1 MESIALSLPSGET
14 INVSLDRKRM
24 KTCRLKVFPNQSVVL
39 ALPES
44 APDIWAREFLESRI
58 DWISKKLDEFK
69 RTEGYA
75 ATKAI
80 RSGYSIQ
87 MLGEDLVFAVES
99 SDRDYVFRE
108 GKRIHIC
115 STDTSDQEKLIK
127 LFQKWWRKQS
137 LDTMRQRVERWYPII
152 EKYGIPMPKVYIRK
166 MATMWGSCSI
176 KRGAVVF
183 NLYLLK
189 AKIACIDYVVLHEL
203 THFLYPNH
211 SKQFYYFLS
220 NYMPD
225 WKDRKKILD
234 QDVVHGL

>member
-127 LFQKWWRKQS
+127 LFILTQQRTLACAASLISQGKPILMYKDTIMAVYDDYFGHVKPMIEILRSNDKERIAEIEDLS
-137 LDTMRQRVERWYPII
+137 LDYGAFDDAMRLE
-152 EKYGIPMPKVYIRK
+152 
-166 MATMWGSCSI
+166 T
-176 KRGAVVF
+176 
-183 NLYLLK
+183 
-189 AKIACIDYVVLHEL
+189 AKINENV
-203 THFLYPNH
+203 
-211 SKQFYYFLS
+211 S
-220 NYMPD
+220 NQAQNM
-225 WKDRKKILD
+225 KNAVI
-234 QDVVHGL
+234 VGA